1 MSGLTVGYLSI
12 DELILELRVIG
23 GSDEEK
29 KNGKI
34 IQEIL
39 SSKHRLLV
47 TLLVSNAF
55 AMEALPIFLNKLV
68 PEWAAILVSTSLVLF
83 IGEVIPQALCT
94 GPNQMQIAARAAPM
108 TRMLIKFLY
117 PINEP
122 LGALLDKLL
131 GIHGRN
137 RLANTDLRVLIEL
150 HTYSALKKLNLL
162 HNEGHSADKS
172 SSKKLKEFNED
183 PALSSSLNDNN
194 QIASSMASIN
204 MMQDDFGLNDEQA
217 NMMISAIEMKDK
229 KAIEVMIP
237 IFKTFMF
244 SYDEPIDSARLNVM
258 IEKGY
263 SRIPVYNGSNTSD
276 LIGLVRIKQ
285 LIGLDLSVKK
295 SMRQHRICLNKPLV
309 IAPKLNLLDLLK
321 EFKKGKSHMAFI
333 TEQVS
338 ELQKK
343 LGLNRSNSIQGVKCS
358 DNSDV
363 LKGKEIKV
371 LGIVTLEDVIEKL
384 INIEI
389 YDEDDYEDQNRKMP
403 VNQSAVLKSKFSS
416 NIR

>member
-23 GSDEEK
+23 GTEEEK

-68 PEWAAILVSTSLVLF
+68 PEWAAILVSTTLVLF

-94 GPNQMQIAARAAPM
+94 GPNQMQIAAGAAPM
-108 TRMLIKFLY
+108 TKMLIKFLY
-117 PINEP
+117 PVNEP

-131 GIHGRN
+131 GVHGHN

-162 HNEGHSADKS
+162 HNESLAADKQS
-172 SSKKLKEFNED
+172 NKKLQEFSEVNH
-183 PALSSSLNDNN
+183 SSSLNDLSPCGN
-194 QIASSMASIN
+194 SMASVNI
-204 MMQDDFGLNDEQA
+204 MQDDFGLNDEQA
-217 NMMISAIEMKDK
+217 NMMVSAIEMKDK

-244 SYDEPIDSARLNVM
+244 SYDDPIDYARLNVM
-258 IEKGY
+258 IERGY
-263 SRIPVYNGSNTSD
+263 SRIPVYSGSNTSD

-333 TEQVS
+333 TEQVA

-343 LGLNRSNSIQGVKCS
+343 LGLNRSNSIQGIKCS

-363 LKGKEIKV
+363 IKGKEIKV

-389 YDEDDYEDQNRKMP
+389 YDEDDYEDQNRKLP
-403 VNQSAVLKSKFSS
+403 VNQSAVLKSK
-416 NIR
+416 NPYY